1 MAMAKGK
8 FRVVTEIDPTEEVR
22 RMNGL
27 RLICERAGN
36 EHGARRWAV
45 AIREYKKRHGLT

>member
-1 MAMAKGK
+1 MAKVK
-8 FRVVTEIDPTEEVR
+8 FRVVTDIDPHEEVR

-36 EHGARRWAV
+36 HHGARRWAV
-45 AIREYKKRHGLT
+45 AIREYKAKHGLA